1 MDASF
6 FADPF
11 DGIDFGPV
19 TREELDDW
27 YYNMVHEDAD
37 GENYQF
43 RGGYGNH
50 CNTTVKIQRCLKGQD
65 MSSFVNLLE
74 KKARYPHMWQP
85 SDQSALDTFENKLLS
100 STKED
105 RDKVAEEHAYQ
116 REEDC
121 ITGQRVRE
129 KSSGRLGLCVAPV
142 MGVSWPIT
150 FDDGEWPPIVTLARD
165 EVDVLCKVC
174 SKAATQ
180 RCLRCKAAWYCCREC
195 QSKDW
200 KKHKK
205 ECKEI
210 VVDTPSATAEDN
222 DKHACALCKTEATS
236 SCSRCKKVWYCGR
249 ICQREHWKE
258 HKPQCKASKDE

>member
-1 MDASF
+1 
-6 FADPF
+6 
-11 DGIDFGPV
+11 
-19 TREELDDW
+19 
-27 YYNMVHEDAD
+27 MVHEDAD

-180 RCLRCKAAWYCCREC
+180 RCLGAKLPG
-195 QSKDW
+195 
-200 KKHKK
+200 
-205 ECKEI
+205 I
-210 VVDTPSATAEDN
+210 VVENVKAKTGKSTRRNVKKLLLIPHRPLLKTTTNMPVHCVKQKQRAPALAVKKFGIVEGSASVSTGKNTSRNA
-222 DKHACALCKTEATS
+222 KRAKTNE
-236 SCSRCKKVWYCGR
+236 
-249 ICQREHWKE
+249 
-258 HKPQCKASKDE
+258 